1 MPKIALVAIS
11 ALGGLAVLLLIM
23 ASFSPVLAQEAGSGT
38 DAVNPAF
45 ELPKSPLDDLLN
57 KWLEGGS
64 VNLKDTVR
72 QGMNQAQTGLEQAA
86 GQALGSA
93 QEAAKDEIAKQ
104 ADQAVQGAKQQAQ
117 GYVGRV
123 VAIIKEN
130 ISGAIEKIK
139 IFFVDLFKKPA
150 ATY

>member
-1 MPKIALVAIS
+1 MPKIALLAVILNLS
-11 ALGGLAVLLLIM
+11 ALGGLA
-23 ASFSPVLAQEAGSGT
+23 AFSSVLAQETGSST
-38 DAVNPAF
+38 DAVNPSF
-45 ELPKSPLDDLLN
+45 DLPTSPLDGLLN
-57 KWLEGGS
+57 EWLGG
-64 VNLKDTVR
+64 KDINVKETIQ
-72 QGMNQAQTGLEQAA
+72 QGMNQAQTGLQQAA

-93 QEAAKDEIAKQ
+93 QDAAKAEIAKQ
-104 ADQAVQGAKQQAQ
+104 ANQAVQGAKQQTQ
-117 GYVGRV
+117 GYVGKV